1 VELAR
6 ALSPSGAAVEG
17 VGSGVRHVVVG
28 DYVTFYRV
36 DADAVEILRV
46 LHGRRNIER
55 DEIGG

>member
-1 VELAR
+1 
-6 ALSPSGAAVEG
+6 
-17 VGSGVRHVVVG
+17 
-28 DYVTFYRV
+28 VTFYRV